1 MEVLVNRLARLL
13 HKEASTTTTQGIPE
27 EHRKERKKTQ
37 RTLSLAKAR
46 VENILPLVVR
56 KKKKTNNNKVIIT
69 YIKEE
74 EEIPTN
80 CGRGSG

>member
-1 MEVLVNRLARLL
+1 MEVLAIRLARL
-13 HKEASTTTTQGIPE
+13 HKEASTTNTQGIPA
-27 EHRKERKKTQ
+27 EHRKERNTTQ
-37 RTLSLAKAR
+37 RTLSLANAR

-56 KKKKTNNNKVIIT
+56 KRKKTNNNKVIIT

-74 EEIPTN
+74 EEIPTK

>member
-1 MEVLVNRLARLL
+1 MEVLAIRSARL
-13 HKEASTTTTQGIPE
+13 HKEASTTTTQGIPA

-56 KKKKTNNNKVIIT
+56 KRKKTNKNKVIIT
-69 YIKEE
+69 YIIKEE
-74 EEIPTN
+74 EEIPTK